1 MTVFGILLF
10 FALLMASIALH
21 ELGHLIFAK
30 WFGVRCP
37 QYMVGF
43 GPTVL
48 SWRRGETEY
57 GVKWIPF
64 GGYVRM
70 IGMLPPRA
78 GDPEGRLRRSSTG
91 RFAQLIDSAR
101 ESALEEV
108 GPDDG
113 DRVFYAKPWWQK
125 ALISFAGPLMNFVLA
140 LVFLGAALMGIGVRE
155 PSTTIGTVAAC
166 VVPAAE
172 TGRACA
178 AGDAPTPAA
187 AAGLRPGDEVKAFD
201 GTPVTSYRQFQR
213 LIRES
218 AGRPVALR
226 VARDGRDLDLTATP
240 IANQVNDL
248 AHPEKTVTAGFLGIT
263 PVRVFVRQGPGDV
276 LAQFGTMASAT
287 LGAFARLPEKMVGVW
302 NASFNHAERDLEGP
316 VGIVGASRIGG
327 EVLASHDEAL
337 GKAALFLMVLGSLNF
352 GIAAFNLVPLLPL
365 DGGNIAG
372 ALWEG
377 VKRAFASVT
386 GRPAPAP
393 VDVAKALPLTYVVGV
408 VLVFMGLLLVYADLV
423 NPIRLRG

>member
-1 MTVFGILLF
+1 MTVVGIVVFFG
-10 FALLMASIALH
+10 LLMASIALH

-43 GPTVL
+43 GPTVR

-57 GVKWIPF
+57 GIKWIPF

-78 GDPEGRLRRSSTG
+78 GDPEGALRKSSTG
-91 RFAQLIDSAR
+91 RFAQLVDSAR
-101 ESALEEV
+101 ASALEEV
-108 GPDDG
+108 GPGDG

-125 ALISFAGPLMNFVLA
+125 ALISFAGPLMNFLLA

-166 VVPAAE
+166 VVPATE
-172 TGRACA
+172 TGRGCTPA
-178 AGDAPTPAA
+178 DAPTPAA
-187 AAGLRPGDEVKAFD
+187 AAGLRPGDEVLAFD
-201 GTPVTSYRQFQR
+201 GTQVTTYRQFQG
-213 LIRES
+213 LIREA
-218 AGRPVALR
+218 AGRPVTLR
-226 VARDGRDLDLTATP
+226 VVRDGQTLDLATTP

-248 AHPEKTVTAGFLGIT
+248 ADPTKTVTAGFIGIT
-263 PVRVFVRQGPGDV
+263 PVREFVRQGPGDV
-276 LAQFGTMASAT
+276 LAQFARMTTVT
-287 LGAFARLPEKMVGVW
+287 LQAFARLPEKMVGVW
-302 NASFNHAERDLEGP
+302 NASFHHAKRDIEGP

-327 EVLASHDEAL
+327 EVLASHDEAK

-352 GIAAFNLVPLLPL
+352 GIAAFNMVPLLPL

-377 VKRAFASVT
+377 MKRAFAALT

-393 VDVAKALPLTYVVGV
+393 VDVAKALPLTYVVGAV
-408 VLVFMGLLLVYADLV
+408 ILFMGLLLVYADLV
-423 NPIRLRG
+423 NPIRLGG